1 MTELAQ
7 RATARDSQHLLDRDW
22 WRAEASRAASDWEGL
37 TALHLDVLQRL
48 ELIEAD
54 VCDCARPKPKQQT
67 KPKPRPTPQT
77 TIEAVLYC
85 VRERGPNA
93 LHEPENIERLRQC
106 DAAAIAQINTRMMKL
121 KGNNL

>member
-7 RATARDSQHLLDRDW
+7 RAIARDTQHSFDREW
-22 WRAEASRAASDWEGL
+22 WQREARRCGFDWEGL
-37 TALHLDVLQRL
+37 IGLHLDVLQRF

-54 VCDCARPKPKQQT
+54 VCDCTRPSPKPRT

-77 TIEAVLYC
+77 TIEAILYC
-85 VRERGPNA
+85 VGERGPNA

-106 DAAAIAQINTRMMKL
+106 DTAGIAEINTRMAKL
-121 KGNNL
+121 KENNR